1 MARCHVAR
9 LPCPSV
15 SGICAKM
22 RRLFLALPLV
32 MWPAAADAQPR
43 PPLQDGSALNIGL
56 NCQWQQ
62 RCIKD
67 QQRAMKRALK
77 FVRKEQPPV
86 WRVQLCN
93 RNAGRQ
99 RYRVDWVGFDNC
111 IRNTVLRPIPA
122 SAIVIK
128 AAPRPTRKR
137 ARRLTETSGAAPS
150 A

>member
-1 MARCHVAR
+1 
-9 LPCPSV
+9 
-15 SGICAKM
+15 M
-22 RRLFLALPLV
+22 RRLFLALPLLL
-32 MWPAAADAQPR
+32 WPAAAGAQSR
-43 PPLQDGSALNIGL
+43 APLQDPSALNIGL

-86 WRVQLCN
+86 WRVELCN

-122 SAIVIK
+122 RIIVVK
-128 AAPRPTRKR
+128 RRP
-137 ARRLTETSGAAPS
+137 RRLTESAPPAAPAFS
-150 A
+150 GERG